1 MPFVTKAI
9 LSPAVDHDESTL
21 ARKTARTMEI
31 DLRNRVAIVTGV
43 GRGIGNEIVKTLA
56 AEGVTTISLDVNQA
70 DLDAVA
76 ADLADGHPGRQYLC
90 DIRDKAR
97 VAQVIEEVVAE
108 FGRIDV
114 LVNNAGV
121 GGNGSVET
129 ISEQDWDF
137 CYDVN
142 VKGTFILCQAV
153 IPTMKTQR
161 SGRIINAASFAAIV
175 PSIGS
180 AAYAS
185 SKAAV
190 AHFTRALAGELG
202 PWDITVNAYA
212 PGMIPTTLNHFAE
225 LPATEQERLL
235 DTLSLRKWGKKE
247 DIAHL
252 ICFLASDLAG
262 YITGTLIDISGGK
275 LATQVPRAAYD
286 AAAAAGDYIF

>member
-1 MPFVTKAI
+1 MK
-9 LSPAVDHDESTL
+9 
-21 ARKTARTMEI
+21 I
-31 DLRNRVAIVTGV
+31 DLHNQVAIVTGV
-43 GRGIGNEIVKTLA
+43 GKGIGNEIVKTLA
-56 AEGVTTISLDVNQA
+56 SEGVTTISLDVNQA
-70 DLDAVA
+70 DLEAVA
-76 ADLADGHPGRQYLC
+76 ADLASGGHPGRQYVC

-97 VAQVIEEVVAE
+97 VAEVVEEVVAE

-153 IPTMKTQR
+153 IPTMKAQR